1 VTVTIEEIPLPFFN
15 VWYYPSSMNRTIL
28 YERHLEAGAKMAP
41 FAGWEMPIQYTRGPI
56 EEHLLV
62 RRSAGVFDTC
72 HMGRI
77 NVSGPGS
84 LPYLEH
90 LLTVRIGD
98 LSPGFSC
105 YSLLLREDG
114 GILDDLFVYR
124 LSEEE
129 WFLVVNA
136 ANTQK
141 DLAWLNRWAE
151 KNPSVQ
157 IEDFTSR
164 LGMLAFQGPKAL
176 EVLLKVVECPS
187 VPFPPPRF
195 GWVWADIQI
204 HASAQLHTSSKV
216 RDTVTAGGSKGQELE
231 PVGCLIGRTGYTGED
246 GVEIFCALEEIP
258 LVWDTLLETAGEM
271 GIEASPI
278 GLAARDSLRFEP
290 GFSLYGH
297 ELSETVT
304 PVEAGLLWT
313 CNLEKPFIGRDAVVR
328 RKEEG
333 PREKLATFVME
344 DPAVPRAGYEIRDEE
359 GHSVGRVVTG
369 LYAPTVHAFA
379 GNAYVRPD
387 LAGSGK
393 TFYIVIRGA
402 LKKAR
407 TVKRPLYK
415 PAYRTE

>member
-1 VTVTIEEIPLPFFN
+1 
-15 VWYYPSSMNRTIL
+15 MNRTIL

-41 FAGWEMPIQYTRGPI
+41 FSGWEMPIQYTRGPI

-231 PVGCLIGRTGYTGED
+231 PVGCLIGEPATRGKMEWKY
-246 GVEIFCALEEIP
+246 FALWKKFPWCGIRFWKPQERWGLKHP
-258 LVWDTLLETAGEM
+258 LLVW
-271 GIEASPI
+271 P
-278 GLAARDSLRFEP
+278 P
-290 GFSLYGH
+290 GTPSDLNRGFPY
-297 ELSETVT
+297 TVT
-304 PVEAGLLWT
+304 NFQKPSLQWRPAFSGPVIWK
-313 CNLEKPFIGRDAVVR
+313 NRFIGRDAVVR

-333 PREKLATFVME
+333 LGRSCYLCDGRSGCTT
-344 DPAVPRAGYEIRDEE
+344 AGYEIRDEE

-369 LYAPTVHAFA
+369 LYAPRYMRLQAM
-379 GNAYVRPD
+379 RM
-387 LAGSGK
+387 SGQ
-393 TFYIVIRGA
+393 TLQGVE
-402 LKKAR
+402 
-407 TVKRPLYK
+407 K
-415 PAYRTE
+415 PFTL

>member
-1 VTVTIEEIPLPFFN
+1 
-15 VWYYPSSMNRTIL
+15 MNRTIL
-28 YERHLEAGAKMAP
+28 YERHLKAGAKMAP
-41 FAGWEMPIQYTRGPI
+41 FAGWEMPIQYTQGPI

-136 ANTQK
+136 SNTEK
-141 DLAWLNRWAE
+141 DLGWLNRWAE
-151 KNPSVQ
+151 KNSSVQ

-187 VPFPPPRF
+187 SPIAGQSGLFPPPRF

-204 HASAQLHTSSKV
+204 HASARLATSSRV
-216 RDTVTAGGSKGQELE
+216 GDTVTAGGSREQELE

-246 GVEIFCALEEIP
+246 GVEIFCALEETP
-258 LVWDTLLETAGEM
+258 LVWDTLLETAREM
-271 GIEASPI
+271 G
-278 GLAARDSLRFEP
+278 
-290 GFSLYGH
+290 
-297 ELSETVT
+297 
-304 PVEAGLLWT
+304 
-313 CNLEKPFIGRDAVVR
+313 
-328 RKEEG
+328 
-333 PREKLATFVME
+333 
-344 DPAVPRAGYEIRDEE
+344 
-359 GHSVGRVVTG
+359 
-369 LYAPTVHAFA
+369 
-379 GNAYVRPD
+379 
-387 LAGSGK
+387 
-393 TFYIVIRGA
+393 
-402 LKKAR
+402 
-407 TVKRPLYK
+407 
-415 PAYRTE
+415 